1 MTSKNIK
8 ISVLG
13 DGGWGTALALLL
25 VEKKFSVTLWGAFSG
40 YVEEMRKSRENSKF
54 LPGFKLP
61 ANLNLTAD
69 LKSACESSELI
80 VLASPSQYLRPVLK
94 QIKNLKLKNKIFVSV
109 AKGVETES
117 LKTMSRVI
125 REELGPVKVCVIS
138 GPCIAKE
145 VAQKLPA
152 AVSCAS
158 TDKKTAL
165 MVRQIFSTDYFGVF
179 TSDDVLGVELG
190 GSIKNVIAICA
201 GILEGLGFGSNTRAL
216 LFARGVAEM
225 ARLGVKMGA
234 KRETFMGLS
243 GLGDLATT
251 CLSPISRNR
260 SLGEAIGKGG
270 KLNDILNKTEM
281 VVEGVDTAKGAFK
294 LAKKYKVKMPIVEAV
309 YGILFKEHDPQNAV
323 KALLNQELHSELD

>member
-1 MTSKNIK
+1 MAFKQMK
-8 ISVLG
+8 IAVIG

-25 VEKKFSVTLWGAFSG
+25 AEKNYSVCLWGAFDS
-40 YVEEMRKSRENSKF
+40 YIRQMRRVNQNSKF
-54 LPGFKLP
+54 LPGFSFPSSLR
-61 ANLNLTAD
+61 LTSD
-69 LKSACESSELI
+69 LSEACRWSDDI
-80 VLASPSQYLRPVLK
+80 VLAVPSQHLRAVLK
-94 QIKNLKLKNKIFVSV
+94 RGCELPYHTKTFISV
-109 AKGVETES
+109 AKGIETRT
-117 LKTMSRVI
+117 LKTMSAVI
-125 REELGPVKVCVIS
+125 ADELGKVKVCVLS
-138 GPCIAKE
+138 GPCIARE

-158 TDKKTAL
+158 SVPKTAFKI
-165 MVRQIFSTDYFGVF
+165 RQIFSTNYFGVF
-179 TSDDVLGVELG
+179 TGDDVLGVELG
-190 GSIKNVIAICA
+190 GSVKNVIAICA

-260 SLGEAIGKGG
+260 TLGEKIGKGQ
-270 KLNDILNKTEM
+270 KAADILKRSEM
-281 VVEGVDTAKGAFK
+281 VVEGVDTAQATFE

-309 YGILFKEHDPQNAV
+309 YGILFKNHNPQNAV
-323 KALLNQELHSELD
+323 KALLNQELHGELD